1 MDKIKKVLDN
11 TTMDEEVIDHAISI
25 KNKFRTSVATA
36 MSAAFGFI
44 LALYWK
50 DIVVESVNK
59 MVKSMNLRGDGYMI
73 RIVAAIIV
81 TLICVSAIYAIS
93 KWGEKNGPSK

>member
-1 MDKIKKVLDN
+1 MMKIKEVLDG
-11 TTMDEEVIDHAISI
+11 TKIDDIAIDHAISI

-50 DIVVESVNK
+50 DIIVESVNK
-59 MVKSMNLRGDGYMI
+59 FVSTLNLKGDGFII
-73 RIVAAIIV
+73 RVIAAIIV
-81 TLICVSAIYAIS
+81 TFICVIAIYAIS
-93 KWGEKNGPSK
+93 KWGEKNGHVK